1 MKSASFLLRP
11 WLNAGFEYHLAE
23 DPARVAHLRGL
34 TVPHRPQDSP
44 KPFAAGAVLRAKAD
58 PSQGRQPHVPPAASV
73 PRQER
78 RAEPSPGDASPS
90 GSPAVI
96 PPEKW
101 SASWQDL
108 WRRHKKPP
116 HPLVLWTYSGLGEDL
131 AGTPDAGRRRVLK
144 SILEGLSHP
153 PGTHM
158 FWPHR
163 LPGEGDAPSVFWS
176 AVDMLAPRVV
186 MVLGSDS
193 RDALGLPRSMRPYAQ
208 MMLWGRSVFQLHRP
222 ESLASDD
229 ALLSS
234 TQAFLAS
241 ALRFC
246 SARQMLYPR

>member
-1 MKSASFLLRP
+1 MKSTTVLLRP
-11 WLNAGFEYHLAE
+11 WLNAGFEYLLAD
-23 DPARVAHLRGL
+23 DPARAAQLRGL
-34 TVPHRPQDSP
+34 TGSHRPQEPP
-44 KPFAAGAVLRAKAD
+44 KPFAAGAARRAKAD
-58 PSQGRQPHVPPAASV
+58 PQQGMQPNLSSAASAFLQGRS
-73 PRQER
+73 
-78 RAEPSPGDASPS
+78 AEPSPGDASPT

-96 PPEKW
+96 PLERW

-176 AVDMLAPRVV
+176 AVGMLAPRVV

-222 ESLASDD
+222 ENLASDD
-229 ALLSS
+229 ALLGS